1 MNFSTFYSNKTLPFS
16 RIDETKKV
24 LRIKT
29 KVIQSAFQIG
39 GEEDPG
45 HHHGPGRV

>member
-1 MNFSTFYSNKTLPFS
+1 MNFSTFYSNKTLQFP
-16 RIDETKKV
+16 RIDERKNV

-29 KVIQSAFQIG
+29 KIFQSAFQIG

-45 HHHGPGRV
+45 HHNGAGRV